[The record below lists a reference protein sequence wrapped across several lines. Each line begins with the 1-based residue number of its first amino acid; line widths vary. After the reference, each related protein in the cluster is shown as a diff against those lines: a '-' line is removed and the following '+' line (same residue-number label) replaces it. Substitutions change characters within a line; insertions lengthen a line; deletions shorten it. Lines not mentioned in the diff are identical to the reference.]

1 MCWSNKSSVILFKT
15 DVCSVINKGPDF
27 KETTARSL
35 YEAIYCCCES
45 VSMFYKGM
53 CHASVCMLVS
63 VNTLLCVLFSCARA
77 ARRCKVFSSSLQW
90 LQVPTRVHV
99 SNTPTHSTWH
109 CQEPSKNDPN
119 QTSRALQETKT
130 IRDKHPNRPHMKVI
144 VRPER
149 RAEMQRELKGIRNKR
164 WGGQPWSRVNFTE
177 GPK

>member
-77 ARRCKVFSSSLQW
+77 VRFSHHHFNGFRC
-90 LQVPTRVHV
+90 
-99 SNTPTHSTWH
+99 
-109 CQEPSKNDPN
+109 
-119 QTSRALQETKT
+119 LQESMCPTLPL
-130 IRDKHPNRPHMKVI
+130 IQRDTVRNLQKMTQIKPVVPHRKQKQSVTNI
-144 VRPER
+144 LTGRTWKWLWDLRE
-149 RAEMQRELKGIRNKR
+149 ELKCKEN
-164 WGGQPWSRVNFTE
+164 SRE
-177 GPK
+177 

>member
-1 MCWSNKSSVILFKT
+1 MSALWLIKVQTSKKQLQ
-15 DVCSVINKGPDF
+15 
-27 KETTARSL
+27 E
-35 YEAIYCCCES
+35 
-45 VSMFYKGM
+45 VSMKPFIAVVSLCPCFIKACAMLPSACWWVWTPCCVCFSVVWEPQDAVRFSHHHFNGFRCLQESM
-53 CHASVCMLVS
+53 CP
-63 VNTLLCVLFSCARA
+63 TLPLIQRDTVRN
-77 ARRCKVFSSSLQW
+77 LQ
-90 LQVPTRVHV
+90 
-99 SNTPTHSTWH
+99 
-109 CQEPSKNDPN
+109 KNDPN